1 MEVAESSEFDNF
13 PSASLKARQL
23 LLAKILTQPSTG
35 PDPFSEKKL
44 PKCFESDINIRQ
56 PGSSLPIDLHVR
68 YI

>member
-35 PDPFSEKKL
+35 PDPFSEKKNCL
-44 PKCFESDINIRQ
+44 NVSNLI
-56 PGSSLPIDLHVR
+56 
-68 YI
+68 